1 MVRHI
6 DIHAMD
12 IVLYARAAP
21 IFHGVHGTVYHDL
34 RAEGIMAGHS
44 DHTDRCLFAAGGKPL
59 RIAAAALCAGA
70 VMRHLYL
77 QRIKRLAGRGV
88 YHRRIVIHDAEAA
101 IGKPSFIAWRIQ
113 DNADATGGMHPHT
126 SPFRIIS
133 GKNKHMTPAVIIR
146 KESQIT
152 RQQLRCGDAVG
163 IRVLS
168 VAAGADFN
176 AYCRIEYPRG
186 EAAAIKT
193 KGPNRAGRRRTG

>member
-1 MVRHI
+1 
-6 DIHAMD
+6 
-12 IVLYARAAP
+12 
-21 IFHGVHGTVYHDL
+21 
-34 RAEGIMAGHS
+34 
-44 DHTDRCLFAAGGKPL
+44 
-59 RIAAAALCAGA
+59 
-70 VMRHLYL
+70 MRHLYL

-113 DNADATGGMHPHT
+113 DNADAAGGMHPHT

-133 GKNKHMTPAVIIR
+133 GKNKHMAPAVIIR

-176 AYCRIEYPRG
+176 AYCRIEYPCG
-186 EAAAIKT
+186 ESAAIKT